1 VLGLEQVAGHIVFP
15 STQLLEQC
23 SYNLMKLFQL
33 RVPIVVIGKTK
44 GGILS

>member
-1 VLGLEQVAGHIVFP
+1 MLGLEQVAGQMVSP

-23 SYNLMKLFQL
+23 SDNLMKLFQL

-44 GGILS
+44 GGIIS